1 MIRSRA
7 LLVGVILVAAACG
20 PTVQVTSLGPAFPPR
35 RSAED
40 LVVFST
46 RVPECSYG
54 ELGLVTAYRADLGAS
69 SAMESALHAL
79 KERARSLGADAV
91 VGLRVVSG
99 GTAGNTRE
107 GYSATAIRF
116 TDEACTR

>member
-7 LLVGVILVAAACG
+7 LLVGVVLVAAACG